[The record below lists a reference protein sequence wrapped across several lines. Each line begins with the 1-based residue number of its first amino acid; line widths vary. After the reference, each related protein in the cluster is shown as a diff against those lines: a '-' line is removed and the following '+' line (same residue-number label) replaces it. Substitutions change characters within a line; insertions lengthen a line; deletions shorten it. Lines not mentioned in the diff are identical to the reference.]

1 MQTIYADINNTRDV
15 FTFNL
20 ITSADIGEKKYNQ
33 IVDALDKASVVVEDI
48 LFELDNKNLSVSS
61 SLVIFSIYLKG

>member
-1 MQTIYADINNTRDV
+1 MQAIYADINNTRDI

-48 LFELDNKNLSVSS
+48 LFELDNK
-61 SLVIFSIYLKG
+61 

>member
-33 IVDALDKASVVVEDI
+33 IVNALDKVSVVVEDI
-48 LFELDNKNLSVSS
+48 LFELDNK
-61 SLVIFSIYLKG
+61 